1 MGKRIESMKDLEEYA
16 SLKDVATEDIS
27 NCINKIMNTLSF
39 RKLAGKTQVILSLSG
54 PDVRT
59 RLTHTIEVAKIA
71 RDICN
76 DLGLNANLAEA
87 IALAHDIG
95 HTPFGHVG
103 ERTLK
108 EILCGCDTLN
118 GKIRDLDFNNSG
130 FKHNLQ
136 GFRVLENI
144 EMIPD
149 VKDNTWNYILWGI
162 IVHSSPTY
170 VKKPNIRLDNE
181 IYISCE
187 HCVQVYNCHFSPEDQ
202 GCKRNEG
209 IRTNKNEGN
218 QEPLCKP
225 WYCSDIQDS
234 DVLKKTNTFC
244 SSGEKCYLA
253 RLWKHK
259 KDNPYY
265 ERFKYLFDHPFPNSF
280 YAEHF
285 SQFFFLNNDFKDC
298 VSIEAQIVNNADEI
312 AQRQQDLED
321 GISTKLLSPR
331 EARDQVEQMLKEFR
345 DYEYVEQECIAKLKK
360 LKETDANI
368 SNKLGK
374 ILVDFYIHLITFS
387 TLKNFDSFCQPVK
400 ERENNKISYY
410 CLLKILNQI
419 KGAEEKDWL
428 TKEVEDFV
436 STDNGS
442 YQKKLDDKQ
451 KAFAEMFKDH
461 FKEIDTDKFYLIC
474 LVYDFLETEVKTKT
488 DLELAFRVWD
498 SYKEIL
504 TSKTGYSDN
513 HDEDESIEK
522 TARLI
527 LDIDHV
533 RVHLKQKFPEKYKI
547 YRYHKKNSQADTP
560 WKKLIDLPLLTFDK
574 LDSFVSGQNSSTIL
588 TETTIEKQL
597 IEDNRK
603 PSDIYKRWKSVLKLE
618 ANQKISSLVRFLPEN
633 ENQSEKMENALNDF
647 KSTQAGII
655 LKSEIVE
662 KNDGKASYI
671 LKRLFKAYITNNHQL
686 PDLCLR
692 NILIDMM
699 LNKEKLNKTAIET
712 FEKLLNDLKASF
724 PSNDSIEEKMRSIVD
739 KFELYFRG
747 NGVDNDLDEA
757 IPKEIQDLRKEG
769 KKLKEFIDELDLEKL
784 RTDNSHF
791 KEKLIKFRR
800 SIDNPLL
807 NAIPYWKSIL
817 TRGICDYIASMTD
830 QEAIN
835 EYEKLYAGIME
846 LA

>member
-1 MGKRIESMKDLEEYA
+1 MGERIESMKDLRA
-16 SLKDVATEDIS
+16 FVALKDEKKDIS
-27 NCINKIMNTLSF
+27 DCINKIMNTLSF

-71 RDICN
+71 RDICHK
-76 DLGLNANLAEA
+76 LGLNEDLAEA

-108 EILCGCDTLN
+108 EILCGCDRLN

-170 VKKPNIRLDNE
+170 VKKPNIRIDNE
-181 IYISCE
+181 IFISCE
-187 HCVQVYNCHFSPEDQ
+187 RCVQVYNCNFSPEDQ

-209 IRTNKNEGN
+209 IRTNKNEDN
-218 QEPLCKP
+218 QETLCKP
-225 WYCSDIQDS
+225 WYCSDIQKS

-244 SSGEKCYLA
+244 SIGERCYLA
-253 RLWKHK
+253 QLWKHK
-259 KDNPYY
+259 KDNPNY

-285 SQFFFLNNDFKDC
+285 SKFFFLKNDFKDC

-321 GISTKLLSPR
+321 GISTKLLLPKD
-331 EARDQVEQMLKEFR
+331 AKIHVEDMLKEFR
-345 DYEYVEQECIAKLKK
+345 NYKHIEKECIAKLDE
-360 LKETDANI
+360 LKEDDANF

-387 TLKNFDSFCQPVK
+387 TLKNFDSFCQPEK
-400 ERENNKISYY
+400 ESENNKISYY

-419 KGAEEKDWL
+419 HGADEKDWL
-428 TKEVEDFV
+428 IRELEDFV
-436 STDNGS
+436 SIDNG
-442 YQKKLDDKQ
+442 YQKKLNDKQ
-451 KAFAEMFKDH
+451 KDFTEMFKNLFD
-461 FKEIDTDKFYLIC
+461 EIDIDKFYLIF
-474 LVYDFLETEVKTKT
+474 LVYDFLENEVKTKT
-488 DLELAFRVWD
+488 DLELAFHVWG
-498 SYKEIL
+498 SCRKIL
-504 TSKTGYSDN
+504 ISKTGYSDN
-513 HDEDESIEK
+513 QYEDEAIEK
-522 TARLI
+522 KARLI
-527 LDIDHV
+527 LDIDRV
-533 RVHLKQKFPEKYKI
+533 RSHLKKKFPEKYKI

-560 WKKLIDLPLLTFDK
+560 WKKLIDLSLLTFDK

-588 TETTIEKQL
+588 TETTIEKHL
-597 IEDNRK
+597 IEDNRT

-633 ENQSEKMENALNDF
+633 ENQSEEMEKALNNF
-647 KSTQAGII
+647 ESTQAGII
-655 LKSEIVE
+655 LTSEIVE

-699 LNKEKLNKTAIET
+699 LNKEKLNKTAVET
-712 FEKLLNDLKASF
+712 FEKLLNGLKASF
-724 PSNDSIEEKMRSIVD
+724 PSNDSIEEKMRSIVE

-769 KKLKEFIDELDLEKL
+769 KKLKEFVDELDLEKL
-784 RTDNSHF
+784 RTDISHF
-791 KEKLIKFRR
+791 KEKVGKFRR
-800 SIDNPLL
+800 SLDNPLL

-835 EYEKLYAGIME
+835 EYEKLYAGVME
-846 LA
+846 LV